1 MIVSHF
7 DRLSSGNGIAVI
19 PSCQGE
25 RWAGMYVPK
34 HFAES
39 RPEVLHGF
47 IRSRPFGTLITMT
60 ARGLEASHIPFV
72 LKSNPAPFGTL
83 QGHLA
88 RANSQWEDF
97 TPNVEALVIFNGPDA
112 YITPS
117 WYPTK
122 HETGKAVPTWN
133 YIVAHAYGKLQV
145 IEDEGWLQTH
155 VEELTNQ
162 HEQNRAVPWKV
173 SDAPVDYTAKLLK
186 GIVGV
191 EIELSRLEGKWK
203 LGQNRPEADQL
214 GIIEGLKAERD
225 LSSRS
230 MEEYLRTIES

>member
-88 RANSQWEDF
+88 GEFAMGGFYAQCRGTGHFQR
-97 TPNVEALVIFNGPDA
+97 PGCVHHPIVVPD
-112 YITPS
+112 
-117 WYPTK
+117 
-122 HETGKAVPTWN
+122 ET
-133 YIVAHAYGKLQV
+133 
-145 IEDEGWLQTH
+145 
-155 VEELTNQ
+155 
-162 HEQNRAVPWKV
+162 
-173 SDAPVDYTAKLLK
+173 
-186 GIVGV
+186 
-191 EIELSRLEGKWK
+191 
-203 LGQNRPEADQL
+203 
-214 GIIEGLKAERD
+214 
-225 LSSRS
+225 
-230 MEEYLRTIES
+230 